1 MDRRRCA
8 LLRRWM
14 PALVPVALLLA
25 STPAEAAVSARAT
38 APASAPAT
46 VASATLAPPTGL
58 SFTKACGTTSSTVT
72 LKWTATTSAYATGYL
87 LTYTMNGSSA
97 GTSPQTVTGRTTVTG
112 TYPITNGAT
121 YVVTLASS
129 YRNWTSPN
137 SPTAGPFGC

>member
-8 LLRRWM
+8 LLHRWM

-25 STPAEAAVSARAT
+25 STPAEAAVSAR
-38 APASAPAT
+38 ASAPAT

-72 LKWTATTSAYATGYL
+72 LRWTATTSAYATGYL
-87 LTYTMNGSSA
+87 LTYTLIGSSA
-97 GTSPQTVTGRTTVTG
+97 GTTPQTVTGRTTVTG

-137 SPTAGPFGC
+137 SPTAGQFGC

>member
-8 LLRRWM
+8 LLHRWM

-25 STPAEAAVSARAT
+25 STPAEAAL
-38 APASAPAT
+38 SAPAQAT
-46 VASATLAPPTGL
+46 ATFASATLAPPTGL
-58 SFTKACGTTSSTVT
+58 SFTRACGTSSRVT
-72 LKWTATTSAYATGYL
+72 LRWTATTSPYATGYR
-87 LTYTMNGSSA
+87 LTYTITGSSN
-97 GTSPQTVTGRTTVTG
+97 GTTPQTVIGRTTVTG

-121 YVVTLASS
+121 YVVTLAST